1 MTIPTPTPFVDGDV
15 AEYDD
20 VLNAFN
26 SYRNWIN
33 EIPIADLSLA
43 AVQTEHLVR
52 PTIDGFP
59 RNALRGQ
66 RQIVQHATFG
76 TGGVGGSGDSAA
88 AMASRPRLTIPIG
101 ALRAIGDRAVWL
113 LPLGFRATFPAQA
126 DVKVLATFGWSIRC
140 ITGSGG
146 SPTYPNSGSGTPA
159 EAGHFALWTKR
170 RYTLDNEAT
179 DGDPSEQV
187 ETRNQVLPVT
197 TLGDRGA
204 FLWSNQCAAG
214 TWDMYL
220 GYSPPDAGVDGL
232 LQIDVVGFS
241 ATLEA
246 LL

>member
-43 AVQTEHLVR
+43 AVQTEHIVR

-76 TGGVGGSGDSAA
+76 ASGGAGKEAIA
-88 AMASRPRLTIPIG
+88 TRPRLTIPVG
-101 ALRAIGDRAVWL
+101 ALRSIAGQPVWL

-126 DVKVLATFGWSIRC
+126 DVTVVGAFGWSVRC
-140 ITGSGG
+140 LEGNPSL
-146 SPTYPNSGSGTPA
+146 PTYPNSGSGTPA
-159 EAGHFALWTKR
+159 EAGYFSLWTKR
-170 RYTLDNEAT
+170 RYTLDGEAT

-187 ETRNQVLPVT
+187 ETRNQVLPVGLGGVT
-197 TLGDRGA
+197 YGDRGA

-220 GYSPPDAGVDGL
+220 GYSPPDAGVVGL
-232 LQIDVVGFS
+232 LQIDVVSFS